1 MVSDNKV
8 VAFCLF
14 KYFPHG
20 GLQRDMVLVA
30 QACLARGYAIEV
42 YTTSWQGPVPEG
54 FDVHTLQC
62 TAWTNHGRMRQYHRW
77 LTTQLESHPVD
88 GVVGF
93 NKMPELDVYFAAD
106 TCFVEKA
113 GRRYMGLYRLTS
125 RYRVYAE
132 LEAAVFSPSSRTE
145 ILLIAEPQHAAF
157 RKYYNTP
164 ASRLHLLPPW
174 ISADR
179 KPPENRLRTLQ
190 SIRKQLGIS
199 EEAVVLVQVGSPFK
213 TKGVD
218 RTLRALARLH
228 RATRETVRLVVV
240 GHNHGRGYERLSAR
254 LRLGNSVLFAGR
266 RDDIM
271 EVLAASDL
279 MVHPAR
285 TEAAGVVLIEAL
297 ASGLPIICS
306 GTCGHAG
313 QIRKADAG
321 IVLEEPFRQGDLDN
335 ALAQMLQG
343 DRLARC
349 AANAGDFAR
358 SQDFHRMPE
367 RAATMIE
374 SVIARNSRLSRSAK
388 VDTSPAAGGPPNPM
402 DKRDSV

>member
-1 MVSDNKV
+1 MGSKNKV
-8 VAFCLF
+8 LAFCLF

-54 FDVHTLQC
+54 FSVHTLRC

-77 LTTQLESHPVD
+77 LTSQLESHPVD

-93 NKMPELDVYFAAD
+93 NKMPGLDVYFAAD

-113 GRRYMGLYRLTS
+113 SRRYMGLYRLTS
-125 RYRVYAE
+125 RYRTYAE
-132 LEAAVFSPSSRTE
+132 LEATVFSPSSRTE
-145 ILLIAEPQHAAF
+145 ILLIAEPQHTAF
-157 RKYYNTP
+157 RKHYDTP

-179 KPPENRLRTLQ
+179 KPPEDRLRARR

-199 EEAVVLVQVGSPFK
+199 KEAVVLVQVGSPFK

-218 RTLRALARLH
+218 RTLRAMANLP
-228 RATRETVRLVVV
+228 RAICDAVRLVVV
-240 GHNHGRGYERLSAR
+240 GHNRGRGYERLSAR
-254 LRLGNSVLFAGR
+254 LGLSDSVLFAGQ

-297 ASGLPIICS
+297 ASGLPVVCS

-313 QIRKADAG
+313 QVRKADAG
-321 IVLEEPFRQGDLDN
+321 IVLEEPFRQGDLDD
-335 ALAQMLQG
+335 ALAQILQG
-343 DRLARC
+343 DRLARY
-349 AANAGDFAR
+349 AANAGEFAR

-367 RAATMIE
+367 RAAAIIE
-374 SVIARNSRLSRSAK
+374 SVIARNSRS
-388 VDTSPAAGGPPNPM
+388 SPAAVVPANPV

>member
-1 MVSDNKV
+1 MESENKV
-8 VAFCLF
+8 LAFCLF

-30 QACLARGYAIEV
+30 QACQARGCAIEV

-54 FDVHTLQC
+54 FNVHTLRC
-62 TAWTNHGRMRQYHRW
+62 SAWTNHGRMRQYHRW
-77 LTTQLESHPVD
+77 LTSQLENHPVD

-93 NKMPELDVYFAAD
+93 NKMPGLDVYFAAD

-113 GRRYMGLYRLTS
+113 SRRYMGLYRLTS
-125 RYRVYAE
+125 RHRVYAE

-145 ILLIAEPQHAAF
+145 ILLIAEPQHAVF
-157 RKYYNTP
+157 RKHYDTP

-179 KPPENRLRTLQ
+179 RPPENRLRTRQ

-199 EEAVVLVQVGSPFK
+199 EKAVVLVQVGSPFK

-218 RTLRALARLH
+218 RTLRTMANLPR
-228 RATRETVRLVVV
+228 TIRETLRLVVV
-240 GHNHGRGYERLSAR
+240 GHNRGRGYERLAAR
-254 LRLGNSVLFAGR
+254 LGLGNSVLFAGR
-266 RDDIM
+266 RDDVM

-297 ASGLPIICS
+297 ASGLPVVCS

-321 IVLEEPFRQGDLDN
+321 IVLEEPFRQGDLDD

-343 DRLARC
+343 DRLARY
-349 AANAGDFAR
+349 AANAVAFAR
-358 SQDFHRMPE
+358 TQDFHRMPE
-367 RAATMIE
+367 RAAAIIE
-374 SVIARNSRLSRSAK
+374 SAIARNSRF
-388 VDTSPAAGGPPNPM
+388 SPAAVVPPNPV